1 MLLYKIT
8 HEIVLNVQCNMIILK
23 LLSAGKLTFSDML
36 VVEHDRCSL
45 CMVAVTIDFK
55 MEMPCPYQN

>member
-1 MLLYKIT
+1 M
-8 HEIVLNVQCNMIILK
+8 MILK

-36 VVEHDRCSL
+36 VLEHDHCSMH
-45 CMVAVTIDFK
+45 MVAVTTDFK

>member
-1 MLLYKIT
+1 MVLY
-8 HEIVLNVQCNMIILK
+8 VQCNMMILE

-36 VVEHDRCSL
+36 VVEHDHSSM

-55 MEMPCPYQN
+55 MEMPHPYQN